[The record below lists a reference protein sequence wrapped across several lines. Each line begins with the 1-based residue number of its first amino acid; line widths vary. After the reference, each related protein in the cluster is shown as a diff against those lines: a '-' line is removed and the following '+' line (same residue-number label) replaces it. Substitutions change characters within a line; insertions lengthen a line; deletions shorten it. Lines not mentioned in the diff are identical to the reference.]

1 MEINGSPAS
10 DSSPSGSVLYLLF
23 VCTIKQIKSTLKSA
37 SIASRL
43 SGFSGAG
50 NQSLLLG
57 VFVTK
62 INVSSGIK
70 IDDNLSLS

>member
-1 MEINGSPAS
+1 MEINGVGSPAS
-10 DSSPSGSVLYLLF
+10 DSSPSGSVRYVLF

-37 SIASRL
+37 SIASRICR
-43 SGFSGAG
+43 FSGG
-50 NQSLLLG
+50 DS